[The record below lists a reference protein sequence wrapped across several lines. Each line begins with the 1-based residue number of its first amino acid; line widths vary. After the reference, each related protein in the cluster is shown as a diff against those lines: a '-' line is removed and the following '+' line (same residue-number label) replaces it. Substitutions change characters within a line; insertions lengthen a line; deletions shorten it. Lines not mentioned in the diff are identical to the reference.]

1 MSLTALEKVQKK
13 AKSLGGISTVMLSDR
28 KNKRFKA
35 LLARNNKWVHFGQ
48 PGEHAFVD
56 HGDRKRRTAY
66 RRRAEGIKNK
76 QGQKTYLIPET
87 ANYLAY
93 NLLW

>member
-1 MSLTALEKVQKK
+1 MSLTTLKKVQKK
-13 AKSLGGISTVMLSDR
+13 AKSLGGISIVMLSNR

-35 LLARNNKWVHFGQ
+35 LLNNNKWVHFGQ
-48 PGEHAFVD
+48 SGEHAFVD

-76 QGQKTYLIPET
+76 KGQKTYLIPGT
-87 ANYLAY
+87 ANFLAY